1 MNNRESVGNETAASV
16 CWRLFPFPSFCPA
29 FGRTE
34 TIIQQREDE
43 KMNESDF
50 LDYKENRKQQMRK
63 MLPDPSEATLTA
75 WKYQDRKDEV
85 HRKNAE
91 SRAQEAPDL
100 YNVKIISE
108 VKIK

>member
-1 MNNRESVGNETAASV
+1 
-16 CWRLFPFPSFCPA
+16 
-29 FGRTE
+29 
-34 TIIQQREDE
+34 
-43 KMNESDF
+43 
-50 LDYKENRKQQMRK
+50 MRK

-75 WKYQDRKDEV
+75 WRFQDRKDEV

-91 SRAQEAPDL
+91 SRAQDAPDL

>member
-1 MNNRESVGNETAASV
+1 
-16 CWRLFPFPSFCPA
+16 
-29 FGRTE
+29 
-34 TIIQQREDE
+34 
-43 KMNESDF
+43 MNESDF
-50 LDYKENRKQQMRK
+50 LDYKEHRKQQMRK

-75 WKYQDRKDEV
+75 WKYQDRRDEV

>member
-1 MNNRESVGNETAASV
+1 
-16 CWRLFPFPSFCPA
+16 
-29 FGRTE
+29 
-34 TIIQQREDE
+34 
-43 KMNESDF
+43 
-50 LDYKENRKQQMRK
+50 MRK

-85 HRKNAE
+85 QRKNAE
-91 SRAQEAPDL
+91 SRAQDAPDL